1 MPSLLRLHKSRYP
14 ERIDISGDSNRG
26 TMGRAHKVT
35 ELTPEQQAKVTGTIR
50 RYQYEH
56 VDLIRSDLAA
66 GGIKIAR
73 STLYR
78 HVQNLKKSDL
88 GTNGVT
94 GSTLVITIDLSSG
107 GSTQI
112 RTSASPSLVIS
123 AVGALDSAGAKN
135 GR

>member
-1 MPSLLRLHKSRYP
+1 
-14 ERIDISGDSNRG
+14 
-26 TMGRAHKVT
+26 MGRAHKVT

-56 VDLIRSDLAA
+56 VDLIRSDLATC
-66 GGIKIAR
+66 GIKVAR

-78 HVQNLKKSDL
+78 HVQSLKKSDL

-94 GSTLVITIDLSSG
+94 GSTLVIMIDLNSG
-107 GSTQI
+107 GSMQI

-135 GR
+135 GRG